1 MTNPRILIVEDDEM
15 MSALLAAVLTNS
27 GYEPHL
33 AHSALDMAEQ
43 LTKQSYSAIV
53 LDLGLPDEDG
63 IVLVRKLRSTSQVP
77 ILVLTARKDLDD
89 RLVALDLGVD
99 HYLTKPCDPEEIVLR
114 IRNLLRRTGDDT
126 EQDSTLPLGN
136 HAINLHSRTIE
147 DGEGNEIALTRG
159 EFHVALALA
168 RAPNRVLSRAQLQD
182 SLSAIDG
189 DASPR
194 SVDVLVA
201 RLRRKLGFDPRAGA
215 IQTVPGIGYRLRQ
228 S

>member
-1 MTNPRILIVEDDEM
+1 MTSPRILIVEDDEM

-33 AHSALDMAEQ
+33 AHSALDMVDQ

-77 ILVLTARKDLDD
+77 ILVLTARTDLDD

-99 HYLTKPCDPEEIVLR
+99 DFLTKPCDPEEIVLR
-114 IRNLLRRTGDDT
+114 IRNLLRRTGDET
-126 EQDSTLPLGN
+126 KQGRTLPLGH

-147 DGEGNEIALTRG
+147 DGEGNEIVLTRG

-201 RLRRKLGFDPRAGA
+201 RLRRKLGFDPKGGA